1 MPKGTVAILND
12 NRGMY
17 AVELSDGSYSVFE
30 LLDTNEI
37 SAEDIIS
44 GDLDQEGNCTINNLT
59 ENEEF
64 DAMVQNTGLNL
75 IMARKRTMLI

>member
-17 AVELSDGSYSVFE
+17 AVELQDGSYSVFE
-30 LLDTNEI
+30 SLDTNEI
-37 SAEDIIS
+37 STGDIIS
-44 GDLDQEGNCTINNLT
+44 GDLDKEGSCMLNNLT

-64 DAMVQNTGLNL
+64 DAMVQNTKLNL
-75 IMARKRTMLI
+75 IMARKRTLLI

>member
-1 MPKGTVAILND
+1 MPKGIVAILND

-17 AVELSDGSYSVFE
+17 AVELQDGSYSVFE

-37 SAEDIIS
+37 STGDIIS
-44 GDLDQEGNCTINNLT
+44 GDLDKEGSCMLNNLT

-64 DAMVQNTGLNL
+64 DAMVQNTKLNL
-75 IMARKRTMLI
+75 IMARKRTLLI

>member
-1 MPKGTVAILND
+1 MPQGRVAILNH

-37 SAEDIIS
+37 NQEDVIS
-44 GDLDQEGNCTINNLT
+44 GSLDEEGDCTLNNLT

-64 DAMVQNTGLNL
+64 DAIGKIQV
-75 IMARKRTMLI
+75 